1 MNETTETTLLSA
13 SQIPADAESSGGK
26 KPKSL
31 KKRSGLFSSEKFLTF
46 LTFLLMAGLIA
57 SLVYLAY
64 RNDKKTQ
71 YVSQSSR
78 LVMLT
83 QGIAREANSAITGKK
98 NAFDKLNSSSRE
110 FSETLKAL
118 TEADNKIALQAL
130 PDNLTDTLH
139 NVAKDWS
146 DTEKNVQLILDQK
159 KALLQARSHVI
170 AINDASPDLVAR
182 IDELVELLLST
193 DASKNVI
200 KTASRLGMLGQRMI
214 KNINLVLPGGAQATD
229 AVSLFSRDIAD
240 FEKAVKQIRSA
251 TGPELKNRLDRLDKV
266 FNGILQH
273 AREILGSAQQIFVA
287 QNADHAV
294 SNSSDAM
301 VYNLVKLKDGYASAS
316 RSIMANF
323 LPWVLA
329 LGALFSALRLIRVR
343 FRREAEKSE
352 KQEWENERTQRSI
365 LTLLDQM
372 SALADGDLTI
382 KPEVNDSV
390 TGAIADAVS
399 YAVQEMRYLVAR
411 IQQAAKQIT
420 STSDQSQ
427 RIAED
432 LSQKAG
438 QQANQIVDA
447 AAHIQEIARSMDSM
461 SSGAKQSAEVA
472 LQSVEVAKKGAASVQ
487 ATIDGMSAMRS
498 QMQATSKR
506 IKRLGE
512 SSQQIGEI
520 VSLINELSDQ
530 TNVLSVNASIQAAMA
545 GEAGRGFSV
554 VVDEVQQ
561 LAERSSQGARQIT
574 DILKHIRSDTSS
586 AVKSMEE
593 ATRGV
598 VESTRLA
605 DQAGNSLVEIQSVSE
620 HLTRLITE
628 ISTIAH
634 THSDSA
640 LNASKDMALVKD
652 ITVDAAANTREVA
665 NMIER
670 LSELAKELQ
679 KSVSRFK
686 LPDADVT

>member
-1 MNETTETTLLSA
+1 MTETTETTLLSA
-13 SQIPADAESSGGK
+13 SQISSEAKISGGK
-26 KPKSL
+26 ANKAKKS
-31 KKRSGLFSSEKFLTF
+31 KGLFSSEKFLAF
-46 LTFLLMAGLIA
+46 LTLVFLAGLIA

-64 RNDKKTQ
+64 RNNQKTE

-83 QGIAREANSAITGKK
+83 QRIAKEANSAIIGQKAAFKK
-98 NAFDKLNSSSRE
+98 LQDSSTE
-110 FSETLKAL
+110 FSTTLGAL
-118 TEADNKIALQAL
+118 SDAGDRMGLQVVPESLTNALYS
-130 PDNLTDTLH
+130 
-139 NVAKDWS
+139 VVKDWS
-146 DTEKNVQLILDQK
+146 DTEKSVRMILDNK
-159 KALLQARSHVI
+159 KSLLEARGHVT
-170 AINDASPDLVAR
+170 AVNDASPELVAR

-193 DASKNVI
+193 DASKAVI
-200 KTASRLGMLGQRMI
+200 KTASRLGMLGQRVI
-214 KNINLVLPGGAQATD
+214 KNINLVLPGGSQAAD
-229 AVSLFSRDIAD
+229 AVSLFSGDIAEFD
-240 FEKAVKQIRSA
+240 KALKQIRSA
-251 TGPELKNRLDRLDKV
+251 TGSEVKNRLDRLGKV
-266 FNGILQH
+266 FDGISAHSTQ
-273 AREILGSAQQIFVA
+273 ILDSAQQIFVA
-287 QNADHAV
+287 QDADK
-294 SNSSDAM
+294 SLNNSADAL
-301 VYNLVKLKDGYASAS
+301 VYKLVNLKDGYANAN
-316 RSIMANF
+316 RSSLMNY
-323 LPWVLA
+323 LPWILA
-329 LGALFSALRLIRVR
+329 LGALLSALRLIRVR
-343 FRREAEKSE
+343 FAREAVKVE
-352 KQEWENERTQRSI
+352 KQEQENQRTQRSI
-365 LTLLDQM
+365 MTLLDQM

-427 RIAED
+427 HIAED

-447 AAHIQEIARSMDSM
+447 AAHIQEIARSMESM
-461 SSGAKQSAEVA
+461 SSGARQSADVA
-472 LQSVEVAKKGAASVQ
+472 LQSVDVAKKGATSVQ

-520 VSLINELSDQ
+520 VALINELSDQ

-628 ISTIAH
+628 ISNNAH
-634 THSDSA
+634 KHSDSA